1 MYIVD
6 KNSDKVN
13 LGLNFMV
20 NVKVIRLV
28 ELEDKTVVLSKLN
41 AP

>member
-1 MYIVD
+1 MHIVD

-20 NVKVIRLV
+20 NVKVIGLV
-28 ELEDKTVVLSKLN
+28 EDKTVVLSKLN
-41 AP
+41 AL